1 MGGSLYLFLFYS
13 FIYSFILRWFL
24 QWFYF
29 GNTYSWFYRLPLWT
43 CCKQPLQLRYD
54 TGDNRLRM
62 FVKAVR
68 GVHNT
73 IFELCKPLYTNYL
86 CLLQPN
92 VFWLNELLLSLMQVL
107 MQILERLISKYV
119 SSRSKENLYCLSK
132 STLSDRLIFCKHRVF
147 WVSLSML
154 WPIFILVNLSH
165 EKIDQQMFLA

>member
-29 GNTYSWFYRLPLWT
+29 GNTYSWFYRLPLWA
-43 CCKQPLQLRYD
+43 CCKQSLQLRYD

-132 STLSDRLIFCKHRVF
+132 STLSD
-147 WVSLSML
+147 
-154 WPIFILVNLSH
+154 
-165 EKIDQQMFLA
+165 IDLFFASIGFFGLASVCFGQFSF

>member
-119 SSRSKENLYCLSK
+119 SSRSKKNLYCLSK
-132 STLSDRLIFCKHRVF
+132 STLSD
-147 WVSLSML
+147 
-154 WPIFILVNLSH
+154 
-165 EKIDQQMFLA
+165 IDLFFASIGFFGSASVCFGQFSF